1 MDGQVKNVEPQN
13 VGSDNIFKVNG
24 ITEQTEVQSILES
37 TLNGYGSDV
46 DFDDNSNVIDK
57 EGKVVASATD
67 VEAKLGE
74 TIAEFL
80 KSKGTPDPSKIEGNA
95 EDDNNPDKGAK
106 PVDGETSIMKSVVEV
121 VGYTFKDEEGKDIEF
136 PDDGEGLT
144 TYISKVKET
153 IKEEAKKEVIDD
165 LFATDAELVLAY
177 NHYKQYGTLKNYNT
191 YNVSYQNL
199 DINKMDDNQKL
210 ASIKELYLVKGLPEA
225 QINGIIGSIKPGET
239 LNSLAADA
247 VNSLKKIEKERD
259 AAAIAKV
266 ADDKKELERQRTDYI
281 NNVTEVIKSGKVG
294 DITINEKDRAAFM
307 TYLFTP
313 VKDGKTQE
321 ALDYEK
327 LTLDEKLNYSFK
339 LFKNIKD
346 ADIAATGAKELN
358 LKQLLAA
365 KKQQRTPEGGAS
377 NKDEKGFVSNMSK
390 FNMKDLKKD

>member
-74 TIAEFL
+74 AIAEFL
-80 KSKGTPDPSKIEGNA
+80 KSKGTPDPSKVEGGD
-95 EDDNNPDKGAK
+95 EDNNNPDKGAK
-106 PVDGETSIMKSVVEV
+106 PEDGETSIMKSVIEV
-121 VGYTFKDEEGKDIEF
+121 VGYSFKDEEGKDIEF

-177 NHYKQYGTLKNYNT
+177 NHYRQYGTLKNYNT

-210 ASIKELYLVKGLPEA
+210 ASIKELYLVKGLPAA

-239 LNSLAADA
+239 LNSLATDA
-247 VNSLKKIEKERD
+247 VAALKQIEKDRND
-259 AAAIAKV
+259 AAVAQVAK
-266 ADDKKELERQRTDYI
+266 DKLELERQNSEHI
-281 NNVTEVIKSGKVG
+281 NNVTNLVKSGKIG
-294 DITINEKDRAAFM
+294 EISINEKDRAAFM
-307 TYLFTP
+307 SYLFTP

-321 ALDYEK
+321 ALDYDK
-327 LTLDEKLNYSFK
+327 LTLEQKLSYSFR

-346 ADIAATGAKELN
+346 GDIAAAGAKELN
-358 LKQLLAA
+358 LKKLMDA
-365 KKQQRTPEGGAS
+365 KKADKTPEGGADS
-377 NKDEKGFVSNMSK
+377 KDGKGFVSNMNK